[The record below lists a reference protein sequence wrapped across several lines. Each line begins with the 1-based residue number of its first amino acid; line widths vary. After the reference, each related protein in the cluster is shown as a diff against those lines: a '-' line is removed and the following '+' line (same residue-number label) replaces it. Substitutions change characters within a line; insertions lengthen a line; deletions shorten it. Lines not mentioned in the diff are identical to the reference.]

1 MSNSPFQQKIID
13 KLGLIPTHD
22 QSELFLELESFLR
35 KRDSKELFV
44 FLLLIIV
51 DDEASEKISF
61 VLKSLSLITFEY
73 VSEVNN
79 KTFLE
84 IFVEIKPF
92 ASDKR

>member
-1 MSNSPFQQKIID
+1 MFGFDFEIFCN
-13 KLGLIPTHD
+13 
-22 QSELFLELESFLR
+22 FLEPEFSQIKSLYPLPSVPNSKLR
-35 KRDSKELFV
+35 ISKEFFV

-61 VLKSLSLITFEY
+61 VLKSLFLITFEY

-79 KTFLE
+79 KTFPE
-84 IFVEIKPF
+84 IFVEIKPL